1 MCFAKWFG
9 VGKRNKMDI
18 FGRQDLC
25 FMHVQSQDIAFFVG
39 IDVFWSIP
47 IIGRMAGSVS
57 PTSEN
62 IHFSTKGWPE
72 TCCTS
77 HMVFCIPTGKIEGY
91 LLMKSF
97 PHLWDETVSKCLIF
111 FGGRGSKIRLSIIP
125 NPPPQNTNSQAPL
138 ILELQLFIS
147 AQIALWSIFFLLST
161 PMSHEYS
168 R

>member
-125 NPPPQNTNSQAPL
+125 NPPPKHKLTSTFNFRTSTVYICTNRPL
-138 ILELQLFIS
+138 EHFLFVVNPNES
-147 AQIALWSIFFLLST
+147 WV
-161 PMSHEYS
+161 
-168 R
+168 